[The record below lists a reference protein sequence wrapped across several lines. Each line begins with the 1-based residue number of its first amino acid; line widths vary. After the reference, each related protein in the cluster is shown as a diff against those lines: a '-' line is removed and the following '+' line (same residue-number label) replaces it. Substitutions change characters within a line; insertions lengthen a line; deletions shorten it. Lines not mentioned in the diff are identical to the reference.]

1 MHTSIMIVRI
11 QCDKMYG
18 EGMNGENDLGWLSR
32 LGEGPQP
39 IYLRIVDALAAAR
52 SSGRLQPGDR
62 LPPQRELARFLGVD
76 LTTVTR
82 AFTEARRRNLI
93 DATAGRGTFVTPGE
107 PEEPILDLSMN
118 IPPAPSGLSLP
129 ALIRSGIEGLLKRSS
144 AEALLSYHPGPGSP
158 AERAAGSSWL
168 AATGDRPPV
177 ERVAVGSG
185 AQALLAA
192 VLLSQTR
199 EGDTILTDAL
209 TYPGLIALAQAT
221 GRKLAG
227 VGRDDDGMRPDRLEE
242 AARRHGAGVLYLNPT
257 LHNPTALT
265 MPEGRR
271 RDLAQMAGKLGLMIV
286 EDDPYSPLQTSSPP
300 AFLGLAPER
309 TFHVATLA
317 KCVSPFLRTAF
328 LVAPNAEAVERIA
341 AAIRGTTMMAPP
353 LMTGLACEWVRGGLA
368 GEITAAVRAEAE
380 TRQELA
386 RKILPAGF
394 ASAQSSLHLW
404 YPLGERPRSSEL
416 ADVARRRGLAIS
428 PAEEFAVAPGV
439 ADGLRLALGAASS
452 RERLEEGLRSL
463 LAILAGGLVSARP
476 QV

>member
-1 MHTSIMIVRI
+1 MDT
-11 QCDKMYG
+11 G
-18 EGMNGENDLGWLSR
+18 GMNSEGDLSWLSPLAEDSR
-32 LGEGPQP
+32 PL
-39 IYLRIVDALAAAR
+39 YLKIVEALAAAR
-52 SSGRLQPGDR
+52 SIGRLQPGDR

-93 DATAGRGTFVTPGE
+93 DATTGRGTFVTPGE

-129 ALIRSGIEGLLKRSS
+129 ALIRSGIEGLLKRFS

-158 AERAAGSSWL
+158 AERAAGSYWL
-168 AATGDRPPV
+168 AAAGGRLPV
-177 ERVAVGSG
+177 ERVALGSG

-199 EGDTILTDAL
+199 EGDTILTDTL

-227 VGRDDDGMRPDRLEE
+227 AGRDDDGMRPDHLEE
-242 AARRHGAGVLYLNPT
+242 AARRYGARVLYLNPT
-257 LHNPTALT
+257 LHNPTTLT

-271 RDLAQMAGKLGLMIV
+271 RDLARMAGRLGLVIV
-286 EDDPYSPLQTSSPP
+286 EDDPYSPLQTASPP
-300 AFLGLAPER
+300 AFLSLAPDR
-309 TFHVATLA
+309 TFHLATLA
-317 KCVSPFLRTAF
+317 KCISPFLRTAF
-328 LVAPNAEAVERIA
+328 LAAPDAKSVERIA
-341 AAIRGTTMMAPP
+341 ATIRGTTMMAPP
-353 LMTGLACEWVRGGLA
+353 LMTGLACEWVRSGLA

-380 TRQELA
+380 ARQTIA

-394 ASAQSSLHLW
+394 ASTESSLHLW
-404 YPLGERPRSSEL
+404 YPLDARLRSSDIAEI
-416 ADVARRRGLAIS
+416 ARRCGLALS
-428 PAEEFAVAPGV
+428 PAEEFSVVPSA

-452 RERLEEGLRSL
+452 HERLEEGLHGLKSILSGGSGSL
-463 LAILAGGLVSARP
+463 RP

>member
-1 MHTSIMIVRI
+1 MDT
-11 QCDKMYG
+11 G
-18 EGMNGENDLGWLSR
+18 GMNSEGDLSWLSPLAEDSR
-32 LGEGPQP
+32 PL
-39 IYLRIVDALAAAR
+39 YLKIVEALAAAR
-52 SSGRLQPGDR
+52 SIGRLQPGDR

-93 DATAGRGTFVTPGE
+93 DATTGRGTFVTPGE

-158 AERAAGSSWL
+158 AERAAGSFWL
-168 AATGDRPPV
+168 ATAGDRLPV

-209 TYPGLIALAQAT
+209 TYPGLIELAQAT

-227 VGRDDDGMRPDRLEE
+227 GGRDDDGMRPDYLEE
-242 AARRHGAGVLYLNPT
+242 AARRYGARALYLNAT
-257 LHNPTALT
+257 LHNPTTLT
-265 MPEGRR
+265 MPAGRR
-271 RDLAQMAGKLGLMIV
+271 RDLVRMAGRLGLVIV
-286 EDDPYSPLQTSSPP
+286 EDDPYSPLQTTSPP
-300 AFLGLAPER
+300 AFLSLAPER

-317 KCVSPFLRTAF
+317 KCISPFLRTAF
-328 LVAPNAEAVERIA
+328 LAAPDVKSVERIA
-341 AAIRGTTMMAPP
+341 ATIRGTTMMAPP
-353 LMTGLACEWVRGGLA
+353 LMTGLACEWVRSGLA

-380 TRQELA
+380 ARQTIA

-394 ASAQSSLHLW
+394 ASTESSLHLW
-404 YPLGERPRSSEL
+404 YPLDARLRSSDIAEI
-416 ADVARRRGLAIS
+416 ARRRGLALS
-428 PAEEFAVAPGV
+428 PAEEFSVVPSA

-452 RERLEEGLRSL
+452 HERLEEGLHS
-463 LAILAGGLVSARP
+463 LVSILSGGSGSLRP
-476 QV
+476 HV

>member
-1 MHTSIMIVRI
+1 
-11 QCDKMYG
+11 MYAYNATKCMDRG
-18 EGMNGENDLGWLSR
+18 VMGSESDLGWLV
-32 LGEGPQP
+32 LGDSPRP
-39 IYLRIVDALAAAR
+39 VYLRIVDALAEAR
-52 SSGRLQPGDR
+52 ASGRLQPGDR
-62 LPPQRELARFLGVD
+62 LPPQRDLSRFLGVD

-93 DATAGRGTFVTPGE
+93 DATAGRGTFITAGE

-129 ALIRSGIEGLLKRSS
+129 ALIRAGIEGLLKRSS

-168 AATGDRPPV
+168 AASGDRLPV
-177 ERVAVGSG
+177 ERMAVGSG

-209 TYPGLIALAQAT
+209 TYPGLIALAKAT

-227 VGRDDDGMRPDRLEE
+227 VDGDDDGMRPDDLEE
-242 AARRHGAGVLYLNPT
+242 AARRHGARVLYLNPT

-265 MPEGRR
+265 MSEDRR
-271 RDLAQMAGKLGLMIV
+271 RELARMAGKLDLLIV
-286 EDDPYSPLQTSSPP
+286 EDDPYSPLLTVSPP
-300 AFLGLAPER
+300 AFLSLAPER

-317 KCVSPFLRTAF
+317 KCLSPFLRTAF
-328 LVAPNAEAVERIA
+328 LVAPDAETLEPVV

-353 LMTGLACEWVRGGLA
+353 LMTGLACEWVRSGLA
-368 GEITAAVRAEAE
+368 GEITAAVRTEAEA
-380 TRQELA
+380 RQKTA

-394 ASAQSSLHLW
+394 ASAETSLHLW
-404 YPLGERPRSSEL
+404 YPLAGRLRSSEL
-416 ADVARRRGLAIS
+416 VDVARRRGLAIS
-428 PAEEFAVAPGV
+428 PAEEFSVAPGT

-452 RERLEEGLRSL
+452 RERLEEGLRGLSS
-463 LAILAGGLVSARP
+463 ILAGGSGHSPPAV
-476 QV
+476 